1 MTISGESK
9 NIFASNVGC
18 NFSDEFV
25 DGFNERFRDFPPE
38 YIVNINLFV
47 NTKRLLDSIKASFLK
62 RSPGFLPKI
71 FSITDLRHLAIEYP
85 LPGPVSYTHLTLP
98 TILLV

>member
-1 MTISGESK
+1 MAEVSQ

-25 DGFNERFRDFPPE
+25 DGFNHRFKSFPPE
-38 YIVNINLFV
+38 YIANITLFV
-47 NTKRLLDSIKASFLK
+47 NTKRLLDSIKKSFLI

-71 FSITDLRHLAIEYP
+71 FSITDLLSLIHI
-85 LPGPVSYTHLTLP
+85 
-98 TILLV
+98 